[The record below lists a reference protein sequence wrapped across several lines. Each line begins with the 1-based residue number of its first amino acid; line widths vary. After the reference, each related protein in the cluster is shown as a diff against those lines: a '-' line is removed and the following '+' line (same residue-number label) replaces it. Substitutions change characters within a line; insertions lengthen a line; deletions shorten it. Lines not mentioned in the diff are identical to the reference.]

1 MELIFGIRLE
11 KKNNHPP
18 TELVLDVW
26 VILEVRNE

>member
-18 TELVLDVW
+18 TELHKTGF
-26 VILEVRNE
+26 RCMGHSRG